1 MREIHLDLCRFRMH
15 PVVDVD
21 QQQTTCRVA
30 ILPQVLCIIFIFEQ
44 GKRSLVPCLQ
54 IAFFQ
59 NYNLA
64 VQADPVYSM
73 QYYVQS
79 LRFSIAMRLE
89 AHCGIGCWTYKRREL
104 SKGVSCQNTSFLM
117 MLEPLPVSACL
128 HSSMLL
134 CSPRRHTATEHAAL
148 NRTFSRLL

>member
-1 MREIHLDLCRFRMH
+1 MHKINLNLCRFRMH
-15 PVVDVD
+15 PTVDVD

-30 ILPQVLCIIFIFEQ
+30 ILPQILCIIVVFEQ
-44 GKRSLVPCLQ
+44 GKRSLFPCLQ
-54 IAFFQ
+54 IAFLQ
-59 NYNLA
+59 NFNLA
-64 VQADPVYSM
+64 VQPDPVYSM

-89 AHCGIGCWTYKRREL
+89 AHCGIGCWTYKRRKL
-104 SKGVSCQNTSFLM
+104 SKEVSCQNKSSLM
-117 MLEPLPVSACL
+117 KLEPLPVSACL

-134 CSPRRHTATEHAAL
+134 SPRRHTTTEHAAL